1 MLRNEKFAYKLGTR
15 IQTKDL
21 FGVKQQCYP
30 LLHRAV
36 GFNPL
41 QFFFVF
47 LLSEQC
53 CWFIS
58 LCAVWILSLVN
69 RFSD

>member
-41 QFFFVF
+41 QFFLVF
-47 LLSEQC
+47 FLSEN
-53 CWFIS
+53 
-58 LCAVWILSLVN
+58 VVGLSHYAP
-69 RFSD
+69 FGYCH